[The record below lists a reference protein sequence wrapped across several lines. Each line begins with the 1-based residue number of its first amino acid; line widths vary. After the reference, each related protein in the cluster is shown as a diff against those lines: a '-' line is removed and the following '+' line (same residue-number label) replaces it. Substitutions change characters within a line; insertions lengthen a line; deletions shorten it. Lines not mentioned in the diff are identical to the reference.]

1 MKIVVENRLMMKSA
15 LFALCEFLSER
26 GVAPERV
33 FDSKLIASE
42 LVGNVFTHST
52 GKASVFVRVDG
63 EFVEMEFSSTTPFVF
78 PKKTELVETLAEH
91 GRGLYLVDTLCF
103 ERLQTEN
110 GAIIVRI
117 KRK

>member
-1 MKIVVENRLMMKSA
+1 MRIEVENRLMLKGA
-15 LFALCEFLSER
+15 LYALCEFLSEN

-33 FDSKLIASE
+33 FDCKLISSE

-52 GKASVFVRVDG
+52 GKASVSVAIKDG
-63 EFVEMEFSSTTPFVF
+63 FVEMEFVSTIPFTP

-91 GRGLYLVDTLCF
+91 GRGLYLVDSLCY
-103 ERLQTEN
+103 ERLQAEN

-117 KRK
+117 QKK